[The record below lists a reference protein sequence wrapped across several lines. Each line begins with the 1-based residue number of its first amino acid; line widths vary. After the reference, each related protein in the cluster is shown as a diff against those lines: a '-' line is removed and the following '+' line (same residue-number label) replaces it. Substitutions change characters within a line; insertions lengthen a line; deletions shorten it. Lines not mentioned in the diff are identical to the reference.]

1 MSFVTLDF
9 ETYYNSDYSLKKLT
23 TEEYIR
29 NPLFEVIGVAIK
41 IDDGEPE
48 WFSGTHA
55 EVKAWLNQV
64 DWGSSALLCHNAL
77 FDGAILAWQF
87 GIVPAMYFDTLCM
100 SRAIHGVDAGGS
112 LAALVKRYGLGEKGL
127 EVGNALGKHRSDFS
141 SEDLDR
147 YARYCINDTQLTFK
161 LFNALLA
168 EGFPT
173 PELNLID
180 MTLRMFTEPVLE
192 IDDALLVERLDEI
205 KDEKKTLLSG
215 LMSKLNCED
224 EESVRKKLASNPQF
238 AAILKEHG
246 VEPPKKVSPTTGKE
260 TFALAKNDEGF
271 IALSEHENPFIQQL
285 CAVRLGTKSTIEESR
300 IERFIGIGA
309 RNRGRLPIP
318 LKYYGAHTGR
328 WSGMDSVNLQNLPSR
343 DKKKKTLKNSVVAP
357 KGHTVINCDSSQIEA
372 RVLAWLAGQDEVV
385 GFFRDGKDV
394 YSIFA
399 SEVYKRTI
407 TKDDVIERF
416 VGKTCVL
423 GLGYGTGAAKLRHT
437 LATSQIFAGKQ
448 LVVLE
453 EDCKHLVNTY
463 RTLNHKIVSL
473 WRECDN
479 ALGHLAALPTGS
491 ESYTLGEHNCVWVS
505 AQGIRLPNGLHI
517 CYPNL
522 SSENRQFVYESRK
535 GKVSIWGGAMVE
547 NIVQAL
553 ARIIVGEQMLE
564 IKKRYRPALTV
575 HDAAVCVVPTSELD
589 DALAYITT
597 IMSTPPSWAAGLPVA
612 CEAKFGQSYG
622 EC

>member
-180 MTLRMFTEPVLE
+180 MTLRMFT
-192 IDDALLVERLDEI
+192 
-205 KDEKKTLLSG
+205 
-215 LMSKLNCED
+215 
-224 EESVRKKLASNPQF
+224 
-238 AAILKEHG
+238 
-246 VEPPKKVSPTTGKE
+246 
-260 TFALAKNDEGF
+260 
-271 IALSEHENPFIQQL
+271 
-285 CAVRLGTKSTIEESR
+285 
-300 IERFIGIGA
+300 
-309 RNRGRLPIP
+309 
-318 LKYYGAHTGR
+318 
-328 WSGMDSVNLQNLPSR
+328 
-343 DKKKKTLKNSVVAP
+343 
-357 KGHTVINCDSSQIEA
+357 
-372 RVLAWLAGQDEVV
+372 
-385 GFFRDGKDV
+385 
-394 YSIFA
+394 
-399 SEVYKRTI
+399 
-407 TKDDVIERF
+407 
-416 VGKTCVL
+416 
-423 GLGYGTGAAKLRHT
+423 
-437 LATSQIFAGKQ
+437 
-448 LVVLE
+448 
-453 EDCKHLVNTY
+453 
-463 RTLNHKIVSL
+463 
-473 WRECDN
+473 
-479 ALGHLAALPTGS
+479 
-491 ESYTLGEHNCVWVS
+491 
-505 AQGIRLPNGLHI
+505 
-517 CYPNL
+517 
-522 SSENRQFVYESRK
+522 
-535 GKVSIWGGAMVE
+535 
-547 NIVQAL
+547 
-553 ARIIVGEQMLE
+553 
-564 IKKRYRPALTV
+564 
-575 HDAAVCVVPTSELD
+575 
-589 DALAYITT
+589 
-597 IMSTPPSWAAGLPVA
+597 
-612 CEAKFGQSYG
+612 
-622 EC
+622 